1 MAPATPPL
9 ENADKKMSFG
19 TTCRQLWIISKAF
32 FVSKRRYEAARFL
45 AALLILALCV
55 GGVQLLMSYV
65 ARDFMTAI
73 AKKNAPA
80 YWQSLWWYLGTF
92 GLAVPLGVYYRWTE
106 ERLALLWREWMA
118 QHLIRRYFNNR
129 AYYRL
134 RDSASIDNPDQR
146 ISEDVQWF
154 VEKTLGIGLGLMNA
168 VVTLVSFITILWTL
182 SGTLTVPLPGGGEIG
197 VPGYMCWVALLYA
210 ALGTWLT
217 GKIGAPL
224 VGLNFNQQRL
234 EADFRFR
241 MVRLRE
247 NSEAVALWHGEE
259 AERLSLKDSFLL
271 VVGNFRAIMTR
282 QKSLTWFTSSYNQIA
297 IIFPFVVAAPRFFAK
312 EIQLGGL
319 MQTASAFGQ
328 VQSSL
333 SFIVN
338 AFSTIAEWKAVVD
351 RLTGFTDSLDRIDE
365 MRAAAGIDRAETD
378 QPGVEVKDLAVDVPD
393 GRRLFERLS
402 LVFHPRT
409 SVLITGATG
418 SGKSSL
424 MRSIAGIWPFGAGLI
439 RLPRGK
445 RLLFLSQ
452 KPYLPVGALRQALLF
467 PGGITADDKD
477 LAAVLADVGLARLA
491 DQLDRSENWQLMLS
505 GGAQQRVS
513 LARALLN
520 RPDFVFLDE
529 ATSALDEASESSLY
543 RLIRE
548 RLPEAGIVSIGHRS
562 TLKAFHDQEIKLA
575 AAAAPAA
582 G

>member
-1 MAPATPPL
+1 MPQSRT
-9 ENADKKMSFG
+9 
-19 TTCRQLWIISKAF
+19 
-32 FVSKRRYEAARFL
+32 RFL
-45 AALLILALCV
+45 AAFWRLAGPYWWSEDKWAGRGLLAVVVTLNLSLVAINVRFNAWNNDFYNTLQTLDQAEFYK
-55 GGVQLLMSYV
+55 QLGIFS
-65 ARDFMTAI
+65 
-73 AKKNAPA
+73 
-80 YWQSLWWYLGTF
+80 
-92 GLAVPLGVYYRWTE
+92 GLAAALIIIAVYQLYLNQMLQIRWRRWLTERYLETWLAENRFYRMQVGSTG
-106 ERLALLWREWMA
+106 A
-118 QHLIRRYFNNR
+118 
-129 AYYRL
+129 
-134 RDSASIDNPDQR
+134 DNPDQR

-168 VVTLVSFITILWTL
+168 VVTLVSFVTILWTL
-182 SGTLTVPLPGGGEIG
+182 SGTLTVPLPGGGEISI
-197 VPGYMCWVALLYA
+197 PGYMCWVALVYA

-247 NSEAVALWHGEE
+247 NSEPVALWQGQES
-259 AERLSLKDSFLL
+259 ERLSLRDSFLL

-282 QKSLTWFTSSYNQIA
+282 QKSLTWFTASYNQIA

-338 AFSTIAEWKAVVD
+338 SFSTIAEWKAVVD
-351 RLTGFTDSLDRIDE
+351 RLTGFTDSLDRVDA
-365 MRAAAGIDRAETD
+365 MQAQAGIDRAETD
-378 QPGVEVKDLAVDVPD
+378 QSGIEVKDLAVDIPG

-402 LVFHPRT
+402 LSFQPRT

-424 MRSIAGIWPFGAGLI
+424 MRAIAGIWSFGAGNI

-452 KPYLPVGALRQALLF
+452 KPYLPIGTLRQALLF
-467 PGGITADDKD
+467 PGGVEADDKA
-477 LAAVLADVGLARLA
+477 LAQTLGDVGLPRLA
-491 DQLDRSENWQLMLS
+491 DQLDRSENWQQLLS
-505 GGAQQRVS
+505 GGEQQRVA
-513 LARALLN
+513 LARALLH
-520 RPDFVFLDE
+520 RPDFLFLDE
-529 ATSALDEASESSLY
+529 ATSALDEPSEQALY
-543 RLIRE
+543 ELIRE

-562 TLKAFHDQEIKLA
+562 TLKALHDQEIGLTGQA
-575 AAAAPAA
+575 IPVPA
-582 G
+582 